1 MYHIYEAETQ
11 NEEIDWHIYAE
22 NYESACKIMRAFN
35 KRITCESKKLMDS
48 IHYGV
53 IADELRS
60 GVDYECERKEIEKF
74 FSLFK
79 KPIIRKKG
87 MMGGYVLDYRQCSV
101 RKNVEMPYKIML
113 SYLDT
118 LQNNDFFE
126 SVLISP
132 VYSSHHEINIPDH
145 DVKIKMTFGMNK
157 RYGYGNEALLSAAGA
172 KLNFHLLYVGE
183 DSYGWKDFF
192 MVELKNVLE
201 FCQFL
206 NYLPFID
213 ICNVIYTG

>member
-48 IHYGV
+48 IHYGA

-74 FSLFK
+74 FSQFK

-157 RYGYGNEALLSAAGA
+157 RYGYGNEALWSAAGA